1 MATQAGKLEQV
12 VPGKRGPMEVG
23 QHLSGA
29 NFPVMVHGDHI
40 KDRSDDK
47 KESGVSESGA
57 VLQRW
62 IETTKIPSN
71 PPGPL
76 PNRSRNT
83 ATTGINES

>member
-1 MATQAGKLEQV
+1 MLLCLKHSMATQAGKLEQV

-47 KESGVSESGA
+47 KESGA
-57 VLQRW
+57 M
-62 IETTKIPSN
+62 
-71 PPGPL
+71 
-76 PNRSRNT
+76 
-83 ATTGINES
+83 